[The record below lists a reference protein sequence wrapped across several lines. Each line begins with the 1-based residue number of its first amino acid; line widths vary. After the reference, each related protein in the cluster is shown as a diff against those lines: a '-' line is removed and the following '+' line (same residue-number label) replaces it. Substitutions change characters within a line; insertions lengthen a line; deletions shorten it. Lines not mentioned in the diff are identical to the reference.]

1 MSPTPDACRTART
14 ALEEAFL
21 GRRASGPEI
30 RAHLDSCV
38 DCREVE
44 RELRKLDAAL
54 GGLADPAPPERL
66 VARTLLRGR
75 AELASRSLAQPG
87 EGSFGQALPQGFAG
101 ELLRLLGVATAAL
114 PLVLAWNALVIHVGG
129 RLLAGF
135 VPEPILSILAGA
147 YLASVAGWL
156 AFVYGSIPFVA
167 HRRVQRT
174 ISEVTR

>member
-1 MSPTPDACRTART
+1 MSATDACRTARS
-14 ALEEAFL
+14 ALEDSFL
-21 GRRASGPEI
+21 DRRTPGAEI

-38 DCREVE
+38 ACREVE
-44 RELRKLDAAL
+44 AELRAL
-54 GGLADPAPPERL
+54 GEALSGLVTGAPPERL
-66 VARTLLRGR
+66 IARTLLRGR
-75 AELASRSLAQPG
+75 AELTSRSPALAVAGPLG
-87 EGSFGQALPQGFAG
+87 PRLPRGFGG

-114 PLVLAWNALVIHVGG
+114 PLVLAWNALVIRLGG

-135 VPEPILSILAGA
+135 VPEPLLSVLAGA

-174 ISEVTR
+174 ISEVTG

>member
-1 MSPTPDACRTART
+1 MSPTDACQTARA
-14 ALEEAFL
+14 ALEDAFL
-21 GRRASGPEI
+21 SRRTPGAEI

-38 DCREVE
+38 VCREVE
-44 RELRKLDAAL
+44 GELRRLGEAL
-54 GGLADPAPPERL
+54 SGLPAGAPPERL
-66 VARTLLRGR
+66 IARTLLRGR
-75 AELASRSLAQPG
+75 AELASRSLAPAGAGSPG
-87 EGSFGQALPQGFAG
+87 HALPRGFAG

-114 PLVLAWNALVIHVGG
+114 PLVLAWNALVIRLGG

-135 VPEPILSILAGA
+135 VPEPVLSVLAGA

-174 ISEVTR
+174 ISEVTG